1 MRRIFAAFAV
11 AVALAGT
18 VIASAGP
25 SLAQSSRY
33 SAGAYDRAVNG
44 SLASTPGQP

>member
-1 MRRIFAAFAV
+1 MRRIFAAFAL
-11 AVALAGT
+11 AVALMGT
-18 VIASAGP
+18 VMASTAP
-25 SLAQSSRY
+25 SFAQGRY